1 MKAISSLLSASA
13 LALLSTQGAR
23 AYSEGFD
30 LTDHTSQLNFYHQ
43 AATDLTAEQVV
54 LDDSCVVDQVHLVR
68 SSYLKTAEYCWLLTH
83 CVVSLQ
89 LMRHGTR
96 YPSSGSYSAIK
107 SFAETVTEYLS

>member
-54 LDDSCVVDQVHLVR
+54 LDDSCVVDQVHLVALATSR
-68 SSYLKTAEYCWLLTH
+68 LQSIAGFLLIVLYH
-83 CVVSLQ
+83 CS
-89 LMRHGTR
+89 
-96 YPSSGSYSAIK
+96 
-107 SFAETVTEYLS
+107 